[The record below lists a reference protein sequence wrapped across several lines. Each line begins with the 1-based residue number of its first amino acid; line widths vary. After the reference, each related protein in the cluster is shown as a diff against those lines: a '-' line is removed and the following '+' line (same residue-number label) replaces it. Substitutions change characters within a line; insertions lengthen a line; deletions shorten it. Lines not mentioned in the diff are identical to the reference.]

1 VPLYPAIWQE
11 VIVGDGNRSRQPI
24 GPQLNLICFDLSFF
38 AVFVVQWSTHPALQ
52 GGESYLISWLRNWCK
67 ADRCGTS

>member
-11 VIVGDGNRSRQPI
+11 VIVGDGNRARQPI